1 MLNNEQL
8 LVFTKLYI
16 HSLGDVEDGKA
27 AGWEE
32 FVAAAADMF
41 GWSNE
46 TVKVEKIR
54 KRGKHAGKKYTSTS
68 NEARANVSKIENE
81 LRKAGVDL
89 PVYLKTRGR
98 KKKEKEPKFQVKLLN
113 GVIAED
119 IRNKAFTGR
128 QLEEMKVAVDSARSR
143 TRKPKGPQPVQ
154 MDIERD

>member
-8 LVFTKLYI
+8 LAFTKLYI

-27 AGWEE
+27 AGWEG

-54 KRGKHAGKKYTSTS
+54 KRGKNAGDKYTSTS
-68 NEARANVSKIENE
+68 NEARSNASKIENE

-119 IRNKAFTGR
+119 IRNKDFTGR

-143 TRKPKGPQPVQ
+143 TRKAKGPQPVQ